1 MRDNEHSIHE
11 IRNRCMVAGVLIA
24 VLATGG
30 CRKSTEQEPELEAVD
45 VGPALEIGTEDDVI
59 EVERPPELVGILP
72 EDFPDDLP
80 IYLPASLVDFG
91 PADGGWVYVNL
102 LTPHALAR
110 VERELSAR
118 LRDNG
123 WTVTA
128 SGGGKRLRKG
138 GARARLLVKDAR
150 PGTEFR
156 FEYPGR

>member
-1 MRDNEHSIHE
+1 MGNNEHNILN
-11 IRNRCMVAGVLIA
+11 NRAVWITGALIVALV
-24 VLATGG
+24 TGG
-30 CRKSTEQEPELEAVD
+30 CRKNPEQEAELEAVD

-72 EDFPDDLP
+72 EDFPNDLP

-91 PADGGWVYVNL
+91 SAEGGWVYVNL

-118 LRDNG
+118 LRQSG

-128 SGGGKRLRKG
+128 SGGGKQLRKG
-138 GARARLLVKDAR
+138 GSRARLLVKDAR
-150 PGTEFR
+150 PGTQYR
-156 FEYPGR
+156 YEYPG